1 MSTPPGRQAP
11 PILLDLDFT
20 QEANG
25 EGLLLVSASPGS
37 VTGQPFGTEAFRDA
51 VIDVELGLLEGEDED
66 RYGVFFRQ
74 TAAERYAA
82 ATLTP
87 AGELAVGLV
96 DGGPPLV
103 VGGGPLP
110 SEVPFARGAGGA
122 NRLTIVS
129 CGPVAAVIVNGSV
142 VSGVAIPAIYGHGA
156 VGAILIHSSSSPTAR
171 AGVRWAQAR
180 GLLPDQAPA

>member
-1 MSTPPGRQAP
+1 MNKPPAEQAP
-11 PILLDLDFT
+11 PVLLDLDFT

-25 EGLLLVSASPGS
+25 EGLLLVSPGPGN
-37 VTGQPFGTEAFRDA
+37 VTGQPFGAQMFRDA
-51 VIDVELGLLEGEDED
+51 VVDVELGLLEGEEED

-74 TAAERYAA
+74 SAAERYAA
-82 ATLTP
+82 VTLS
-87 AGELAVGLV
+87 AGGELAVGLV

-103 VGGGPLP
+103 IAGGPLP
-110 SEVPFARGAGGA
+110 AEVAFARGAGGA

-142 VSGVAIPAIYGHGA
+142 VVGAAIPAIYGHGA
-156 VGAILIHSSSSPTAR
+156 VGALLIHTSSSATAR

-180 GLLPDQAPA
+180 ALLPDQAPV